1 MSDMSSIGPRI
12 QAIRAK
18 VSQLQQV
25 AGTAPGDGAP
35 LGFGLALQNASLDA
49 QTAPAAPTATAA
61 TTATAP
67 AGTAPMAA
75 TGAASD
81 PDVALTSP
89 AASPAL
95 LLEGRS
101 ASGAVALT
109 PATVRSGSYGRLE
122 PPAELISFGNGR
134 IPAESLAPVGDT
146 GHRLYQPAADALNI
160 LRADAEAAG
169 VTIGITDSYRPLAVQ
184 ESLAERKGLYS
195 QGGLAAVPG
204 TSNHGWGLATD
215 LNLDGSALAWMRANA
230 SRYGFVEDVP
240 REPWHWTY
248 RPDPT

>member
-25 AGTAPGDGAP
+25 AGTPSGDGAP

-49 QTAPAAPTATAA
+49 QTAPAGP
-61 TTATAP
+61 
-67 AGTAPMAA
+67 
-75 TGAASD
+75 AASTAVAE
-81 PDVALTSP
+81 PEVALTSP
-89 AASPAL
+89 APSPAL

-101 ASGAVALT
+101 ASGAMALT

-122 PPAELISFGNGR
+122 PPAELIGFGNGR
-134 IPAESLAPVGDT
+134 IPSESLVSVGDT

-160 LRADAEAAG
+160 LRGDAEAAG

-215 LNLDGSALAWMRANA
+215 LNLDGPALAWMRANA

-248 RPDPT
+248 RPDPI